1 MITSTNAYDSASI
14 YQLLEYLQYIIESY
28 NKDTKN
34 ILIMDY
40 NLIEK
45 AVSIIVTIENSLNL
59 PKVLWLYYCNANI
72 MPASNIKWLIKNVIN
87 ANFVKFTFSWS
98 WKIRSL
104 FIKLV
109 LYIIYDRLKYV
120 NGKYL
125 DLTMI
130 KELMNKN
137 DIEIDSPYKEQ
148 GIKDFNIIFDEYKQ
162 WKNASK
168 KNGCT
173 DYPIIFLPLAK
184 NDNID

>member
-28 NKDTKN
+28 YKETQK

-40 NLIEK
+40 NLVEK
-45 AVSIIVTIENSLNL
+45 AVNIIVTIENSLNL
-59 PKVLWLYYCNANI
+59 PKVLWLYYCNAHM

-87 ANFVKFTFSWS
+87 ANFVNFTFSWS

-109 LYIIYDRLKYV
+109 LYTIYDRLKYI

-125 DLTMI
+125 DLSLL
-130 KELMNKN
+130 KELM
-137 DIEIDSPYKEQ
+137 
-148 GIKDFNIIFDEYKQ
+148 
-162 WKNASK
+162 SK
-168 KNGCT
+168 KELGRG
-173 DYPIIFLPLAK
+173 L
-184 NDNID
+184 